1 MHAHVHERHTAAPT
15 GSCSLTSG
23 ASLEQEVRAAVGSRE
38 QAAVGSGAADGGG
51 GGEVVQPAQPVQPL
65 PPPQPSTVLAAT
77 ATAAATAAPF
87 AEGLASTAIAPVAA
101 AAAAATPPPPPPGPA
116 AALAEQDAAE
126 GQSAAD
132 GAAMAAASG
141 EGGRGRDVS
150 PAGRAESLPPPTA
163 TPAPDDRALAEQG
176 GGGGGRVAFYY
187 AAGVGH
193 SPAPRDRRRMIEVA
207 ERVTEAYDALS
218 AAGLVQRCERQ
229 EARLASDEELRR
241 VHRQEHLEQESPECC
256 ARRCRDPTRYPA
268 ASDGD
273 YRAALDVLLL
283 PIMRAFDP
291 ALVLVSAGFD
301 AAAGE
306 SFKLALSPALFA
318 HMTQELTRLPAA
330 PPLVVALEGGYHG
343 PSVGACCAAVL
354 RVLLGE

>member
-1 MHAHVHERHTAAPT
+1 M
-15 GSCSLTSG
+15 
-23 ASLEQEVRAAVGSRE
+23 
-38 QAAVGSGAADGGG
+38 
-51 GGEVVQPAQPVQPL
+51 
-65 PPPQPSTVLAAT
+65 LAAT

-241 VHRQEHLEQESPECC
+241 VHRQEHLEQV
-256 ARRCRDPTRYPA
+256 RRRSEEQRPA
-268 ASDGD
+268 NG
-273 YRAALDVLLL
+273 
-283 PIMRAFDP
+283 
-291 ALVLVSAGFD
+291 
-301 AAAGE
+301 
-306 SFKLALSPALFA
+306 
-318 HMTQELTRLPAA
+318 
-330 PPLVVALEGGYHG
+330 
-343 PSVGACCAAVL
+343 SVYSSEADTS
-354 RVLLGE
+354 RNLLGPF

>member
-1 MHAHVHERHTAAPT
+1 MHKGKSMPAHVHERHTAAPT

-116 AALAEQDAAE
+116 AALAEQDAAA

-241 VHRQEHLEQESPECC
+241 VHRQEHLEQVRRRSEEQRPANGSVYYSSEADTA
-256 ARRCRDPTRYPA
+256 ARLACGAVVD
-268 ASDGD
+268 
-273 YRAALDVLLL
+273 AALAAVA
-283 PIMRAFDP
+283 PGGPRRAF
-291 ALVLVSAGFD
+291 ALVWLPGHRHVQDTSA
-301 AAAGE
+301 
-306 SFKLALSPALFA
+306 
-318 HMTQELTRLPAA
+318 TRPRQH
-330 PPLVVALEGGYHG
+330 PP
-343 PSVGACCAAVL
+343 C
-354 RVLLGE
+354 R